1 MVENPADPTKSKIV
15 LTLWTIFQKWQTK
28 NCRVRKIKAYKKTA
42 VPNSG
47 YIVQDAPS
55 AIGKDYND
63 YLLAAR
69 RLISVER

>member
-1 MVENPADPTKSKIV
+1 MTDQELPRSENKGI
-15 LTLWTIFQKWQTK
+15 Q
-28 NCRVRKIKAYKKTA
+28 KTA

-47 YIVQDAPS
+47 YIVQDAPP

>member
-1 MVENPADPTKSKIV
+1 MDNLSKMADQELPRSENKGI
-15 LTLWTIFQKWQTK
+15 Q
-28 NCRVRKIKAYKKTA
+28 KTA

-47 YIVQDAPS
+47 YIVQDAPP